1 MATSTCHD
9 QICSPSA
16 TKLSSAA
23 ASWKDDPVSAS
34 FQLFSLIEMQDRFL
48 EQVQAIDAYILELA
62 EKIVRDAANGGHVGH
77 GLLLLNRKCVAE
89 GVRQVYLRLATQKWR
104 QVRQCYRAIRQIFDD
119 QDHLSATDLD
129 QSHDHEV
136 TQIARGLS
144 MECCAFQRSC

>member
-1 MATSTCHD
+1 MATSNCADH
-9 QICSPSA
+9 ICSPSA

-23 ASWKDDPVSAS
+23 ASWKGDPVSAS

-48 EQVQAIDAYILELA
+48 EQVQVIDAYILDLA
-62 EKIVRDAANGGHVGH
+62 EKIGRDAANGGHVGH

-104 QVRQCYRAIRQIFDD
+104 QVRQCYNFIRQNFDD
-119 QDHLSATDLD
+119 HDHLLAADLD
-129 QSHDHEV
+129 ESHNYEV

-144 MECCAFQRSC
+144 KECCVFQRPC

>member
-1 MATSTCHD
+1 MATSTCAS

-48 EQVQAIDAYILELA
+48 EQVQAIDAYILELT
-62 EKIVRDAANGGHVGH
+62 EKIVKDAANGGHVGH

-89 GVRQVYLRLATQKWR
+89 GVRQVYLRLATQKRR
-104 QVRQCYRAIRQIFDD
+104 QVRQCYNFIRQNFDD
-119 QDHLSATDLD
+119 HDDLSATDMGE
-129 QSHDHEV
+129 SHDHEV

>member
-1 MATSTCHD
+1 MATSTCAD
-9 QICSPSA
+9 QNCAPSA

-48 EQVQAIDAYILELA
+48 QQVQAIDTYILELA
-62 EKIVRDAANGGHVGH
+62 EKVVKDAAKGGHVGH

-104 QVRQCYRAIRQIFDD
+104 QVRQCYRAIRQNFDD
-119 QDHLSATDLD
+119 QDLLSATDLD

-144 MECCAFQRSC
+144 MECCSFQRSC